1 MPTELSIAPATPTAS
16 PAPTGGVN
24 VDSQSGSGD
33 FVSALADALNAE
45 AAVVEAAPVT
55 LVAALPIEEL
65 DDGEDLLDAASMFV
79 DPQALIATLGQAQ
92 RTEVAVQ
99 VEGGSRVGGS
109 TSQVDRAQLTALTL
123 NATAGDENGGAL
135 AGSLLD
141 STVTNS
147 RGGEATDARSDGKA
161 GNENSAAAV
170 FAANAAAHE
179 RVTEL
184 RERPVIR
191 AHVGTGTWTEE
202 IAGKLT
208 LMVGRG
214 MQSAS
219 LQLTPEHL
227 GPLEIRISIQNDNA
241 SVWFG
246 AAHAETRTALE
257 QALPRLREMLAGQ
270 GLNLSDAGVFK
281 QAPQQQQ
288 QQSAYGGSASR
299 LEGEREFSVAVG
311 MRGIVDAYA

>member
-1 MPTELSIAPATPTAS
+1 MPSELSIAPAASPTTAS
-16 PAPTGGVN
+16 PVSGSASEAQT
-24 VDSQSGSGD
+24 GSGD
-33 FVSALADALNAE
+33 FVAALADALSAE
-45 AAVVEAAPVT
+45 AAVVEAGTPLVT
-55 LVAALPIEEL
+55 ALPLEEL
-65 DDGEDLLDAASMFV
+65 ENGEDLLDATAMFI
-79 DPQALIATLGQAQ
+79 DPQALMSSLEQAQ
-92 RTEVAVQ
+92 RTEVTVQ
-99 VEGGSRVGGS
+99 TETGARAIGLGSKS
-109 TSQVDRAQLTALTL
+109 DHAQLAALSL
-123 NATAGDENGGAL
+123 SAGAGEEKGAAL
-135 AGSLLD
+135 SASLLE
-141 STVTNS
+141 SSAANS
-147 RGGEATDARSDGKA
+147 RGGELTEGRSDAKS
-161 GNENSAAAV
+161 GNENSGAAV
-170 FAANAAAHE
+170 FAANATAHE

-191 AHVGTGTWTEE
+191 SHVGTAAWTEE
-202 IAGKLT
+202 IAGRLT

-219 LQLTPEHL
+219 LTMSPEHL

-281 QAPQQQQ
+281 QTPQQQQ
-288 QQSAYGGSASR
+288 QQSYSGSAGAR